1 MITLNDISPQAK
13 LIAPHYF
20 LGEYPLS
27 YNEIEQWR
35 ERASQF
41 SMIEQPSLWGWGH
54 VYKTS
59 LSTAKMAFHTAQKT
73 LAEAHSEGEQIDTLL
88 ICSTRFH
95 GGPEEHTQFLREIT
109 QPLGLEKTEVI
120 GITLGRCT
128 NLIKALRI
136 AHARILS
143 SQSKQVLVIT
153 TDRITC
159 EAERLENFALF
170 SDGAASC
177 LVVGNDD
184 PRPGFNIIASAEK
197 QDLQQIEQGLS
208 VELAKA
214 VNQVLFSHSNLIISD
229 VELLFH
235 PNVYLPLCNLKEMQA
250 GYRATQLYTDNI
262 TRIGHCFAAD
272 PLINLVDAQQHT
284 ELRTG
289 GFFQLVASIPGA
301 RASLLLQKGHDT

>member
-1 MITLNDISPQAK
+1 MITQNDISPQAR

-20 LGEYPLS
+20 LGEYPLP
-27 YNEIEQWR
+27 YNKIEQWQ
-35 ERASQF
+35 ERASKF

-59 LSTAKMAFHTAQKT
+59 LSIAEMALHTAQKT
-73 LAEAHSEGEQIDTLL
+73 LAEARCEGEQIDTLL

-95 GGPEEHTQFLREIT
+95 GGPEEHTQFLREII
-109 QPLGLEKTEVI
+109 QPLSLTKAEII

-136 AHARILS
+136 AQARILS
-143 SQSKQVLVIT
+143 GQSKQILVIT

-177 LVVGNDD
+177 LVVSNDD
-184 PRPGFNIIASAEK
+184 PHPGFNIIASAEK
-197 QDLQQIEQGLS
+197 QDLQQIAQGLS

-214 VNQVLFSHSNLIISD
+214 VNQLLFRHSNLTISD
-229 VELLFH
+229 VERLFH
-235 PNVYLPLCNLKEMQA
+235 SNIYLPLCNLKEMQA
-250 GYRATQLYTDNI
+250 GYHTTQLYTDNI

-284 ELRTG
+284 ELRAG
-289 GFFQLVASIPGA
+289 GFFQLAASIPGA
-301 RASLLLQKGHDT
+301 RASLLLQKGN